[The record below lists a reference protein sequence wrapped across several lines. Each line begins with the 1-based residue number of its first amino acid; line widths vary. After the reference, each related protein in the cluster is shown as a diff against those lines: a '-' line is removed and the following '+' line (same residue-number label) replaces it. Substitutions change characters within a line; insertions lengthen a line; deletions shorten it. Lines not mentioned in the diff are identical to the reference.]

1 MCSKLV
7 CLNYTSLYSY
17 VTESTGTF
25 KHAVF
30 VQALLPGTNTSQE
43 ARLNP
48 ETGMTELVYVEEED
62 DDEDEEVLLGRV
74 PVDTTVL
81 QECITASQGCLLLL
95 VLKQH
100 LKDLYGISD
109 A

>member
-1 MCSKLV
+1 MLLRAQKP
-7 CLNYTSLYSY
+7 LNTIYLYLL
-17 VTESTGTF
+17 
-25 KHAVF
+25 
-30 VQALLPGTNTSQE
+30 QALLPGTNTSQE

-48 ETGMTELVYVEEED
+48 ETGLTELVYVEEED
-62 DDEDEEVLLGRV
+62 DDEDEDVLLGRV

>member
-1 MCSKLV
+1 MKA
-7 CLNYTSLYSY
+7 YT
-17 VTESTGTF
+17 VTLLRTQRLWDT
-25 KHAVF
+25 VYWYL
-30 VQALLPGTNTSQE
+30 VQALLPGTNASQE

-48 ETGMTELVYVEEED
+48 ETGTTELVYVEEED

-74 PVDTTVL
+74 PGDTTVL

>member
-1 MCSKLV
+1 M
-7 CLNYTSLYSY
+7 
-17 VTESTGTF
+17 
-25 KHAVF
+25 
-30 VQALLPGTNTSQE
+30 
-43 ARLNP
+43 
-48 ETGMTELVYVEEED
+48 VYVEEED